1 MIWPASCGI
10 SATGLRMRSR
20 MSVLTRFISSC
31 NRVFSRSSEALG
43 GDFSSR
49 ACTATATR
57 RLFPCLTEPHVQ
69 ASIEPSLEGSSPS
82 AWTIADIGLR
92 ERVSREHAGVA
103 PHQRHR
109 PPVLAAGDAR
119 LGGHRGGDPGY
130 AYEHSR

>member
-82 AWTIADIGLR
+82 AWTTAHIDLR
-92 ERVSREHAGVA
+92 GYRKIMRELLRTNDTVRLSWLQAMLASAGIEAVILDT
-103 PHQRHR
+103 HTSI
-109 PPVLAAGDAR
+109 LEG
-119 LGGHRGGDPGY
+119 
-130 AYEHSR
+130 